1 MGKLF
6 INNGKLA
13 ISVPDVPI
21 ISESRYFGSAVS
33 VNEKGARKSPIA
45 LLKALPSVGLQG
57 FSTKRNQEKA
67 LRSPLFRSYQNPQIK

>member
-33 VNEKGARKSPIA
+33 VNEKGARH
-45 LLKALPSVGLQG
+45 L
-57 FSTKRNQEKA
+57 
-67 LRSPLFRSYQNPQIK
+67 